1 MGPALLTPRCSSFK
15 LRAVGAL
22 PEEVSFSS
30 LEDDVPLVEK
40 FKKYFGT
47 GGIRSNEVFPPPRSA
62 NDIKEFLIARL
73 GARLNM
79 RPGQTLTDE
88 TQFEDLG
95 INSLALVKFSLELE
109 EWLDIEIEPTL
120 LIEHSNIRE
129 LSLALDNLRVHG
141 CQSRSAQ

>member
-1 MGPALLTPRCSSFK
+1 MQRNASRALDSSMFVVQIQG
-15 LRAVGAL
+15 RAL
-22 PEEVSFSS
+22 SQEVSFSS
-30 LEDDVPLVEK
+30 LEDHVLLVEK

-62 NDIKEFLIARL
+62 SDIKEFLIARL

-109 EWLDIEIEPTL
+109 EVA
-120 LIEHSNIRE
+120 RY
-129 LSLALDNLRVHG
+129 
-141 CQSRSAQ
+141 